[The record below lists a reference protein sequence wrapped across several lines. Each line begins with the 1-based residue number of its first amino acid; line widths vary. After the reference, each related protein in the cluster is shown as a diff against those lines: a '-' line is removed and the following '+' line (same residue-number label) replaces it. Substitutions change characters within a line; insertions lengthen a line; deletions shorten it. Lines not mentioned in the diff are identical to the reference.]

1 MELLPVALHPAA
13 DPVGPA
19 AGNFLAGDEAL
30 GSPSAHPAGRL
41 LAQDTGDNGAA
52 APLGL
57 FPREQDSGLGSLPRL
72 GQALPALE
80 ENFSVV
86 WLSAVQMTELQ
97 PPAGPRSTPPS
108 EDPSSEASSS
118 ENPSITRGSGPAA
131 IESLAAARQAATAVV
146 RQAVLPASPLTAFV
160 QAAIATPAGGQPN
173 ANVPVDGRPLVNT
186 ADAEARSVAAAEIT
200 KAKPNSGVP
209 ALAHDGPQPEGL
221 SRAAGGPESGMP
233 KGQPL
238 ETGMALP
245 VQLREV
251 EESGKPLHQDNAAVL
266 KVLNI
271 GQRESEESPRNEAAP
286 SHAERLGDASRDL
299 KTDALQEAPAAEG
312 LQRDLPAIE
321 TLKEEGQKLREAIS
335 LTEKPLNPPASP
347 ASPSPLLS
355 MARGSRNG
363 DSSKT
368 TDSRDP
374 HSASQTTAAA
384 NVTRLP
390 AMPAKSAG
398 QEPSAAET
406 AFKAEIRSNTAEGN
420 RTPAASDADAVQP
433 ALQGQQRAAANLS
446 FRSVSSAAG
455 TREAEPLLDAP
466 ISQPG
471 NLPVKPTTSYIADLP
486 ASPQPLATNGVLRQS
501 TPTAPAAA
509 EVQAAELEPAR
520 PSTKQAGDVT
530 VQLRSEEHG
539 TANIR
544 FREHAGQVQVTVR
557 AADPQLVQSLRSGL
571 DQLKSGLDTQG
582 FQTTIWSGGSS
593 SAASRRGDAEG
604 SLDTY
609 HRAHEEPSGDNRK
622 SHDHSGHGNQQAEEW
637 MDEIE

>member
-1 MELLPVALHPAA
+1 MELLPVALHTAA
-13 DPVGPA
+13 DPMGPA
-19 AGNFLAGDEAL
+19 AGNFLAGDKAL
-30 GSPSAHPAGRL
+30 GSPSTHPAGRL
-41 LAQDTGDNGAA
+41 LAQDAGDNGAA

-86 WLSAVQMTELQ
+86 WLSAVQMTEPQ
-97 PPAGPRSTPPS
+97 PPAGRQSTPPS
-108 EDPSSEASSS
+108 EDPTSEASSS

-131 IESLAAARQAATAVV
+131 IGSLAAARQAATAVV
-146 RQAVLPASPLTAFV
+146 RQAVLPAPPLTAFV
-160 QAAIATPAGGQPN
+160 QAAIATPAGGQPS
-173 ANVPVDGRPLVNT
+173 ADVPVDGVPLVNT
-186 ADAEARSVAAAEIT
+186 ADAEV
-200 KAKPNSGVP
+200 
-209 ALAHDGPQPEGL
+209 Q
-221 SRAAGGPESGMP
+221 AAGGPESGMP
-233 KGQPL
+233 KGALL

-245 VQLREV
+245 VQPREV
-251 EESGKPLHQDNAAVL
+251 EESGKPLQQDNAAVL
-266 KVLNI
+266 KVPNI
-271 GQRESEESPRNEAAP
+271 GRSESEESSRNETAPTHAA
-286 SHAERLGDASRDL
+286 RFGDASPDL
-299 KTDALQEAPAAEG
+299 KTDALPEAPAAEE
-312 LQRDLPAIE
+312 LQRDLPAIG
-321 TLKEEGQKLREAIS
+321 TLTGEGRKLREA
-335 LTEKPLNPPASP
+335 LNPA

-355 MARGSRNG
+355 MPRGSQNG
-363 DSSKT
+363 DSSRT
-368 TDSRDP
+368 TDS
-374 HSASQTTAAA
+374 SAAQTVAAA
-384 NVTRLP
+384 KVARLS
-390 AMPAKSAG
+390 AMRAIAG
-398 QEPSAAET
+398 EEPSAATET
-406 AFKAEIRSNTAEGN
+406 AFKAEIRLNSNEGG
-420 RTPAASDADAVQP
+420 RTPAASNADAVQP
-433 ALQGQQRAAANLS
+433 ARQEQQRAAANFS

-466 ISQPG
+466 LSQPA
-471 NLPVKPTTSYIADLP
+471 NPPVKPTTSYIADLP
-486 ASPQPLATNGVLRQS
+486 ASPQPSTTSGVLRQS

-520 PSTKQAGDVT
+520 PSTKPAGDVT